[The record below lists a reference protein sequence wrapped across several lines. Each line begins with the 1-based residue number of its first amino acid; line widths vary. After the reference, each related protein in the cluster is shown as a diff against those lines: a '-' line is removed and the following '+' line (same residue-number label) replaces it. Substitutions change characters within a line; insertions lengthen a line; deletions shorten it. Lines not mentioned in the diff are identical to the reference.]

1 MWGDL
6 CWLENDNFTTK
17 ITNNGAKSC
26 TNRFGCQIG
35 FHTMAVVQGLIG
47 IHENHS
53 GQNDSYNGSDCARI
67 VQIFLAPKW
76 HHYLLQNL
84 YQPGPNSCRRH
95 YVTRYCSTSHIN
107 PPPPPPPPPKLC
119 PPVRPPTT
127 TTSHSTLRATCP
139 CLILRH
145 WPGTSR
151 TGCLAV
157 SARQRWRRD
166 TSVSFSRRACSSSKK
181 HGSFSRG
188 TPSSQ
193 RVAARST
200 CFGHFIL

>member
-84 YQPGPNSCRRH
+84 YQPGPNNCRRH

-107 PPPPPPPPPKLC
+107 PPPP
-119 PPVRPPTT
+119 
-127 TTSHSTLRATCP
+127 SATAAETMSASEASDHDD
-139 CLILRH
+139 LTQYA
-145 WPGTSR
+145 PGHMPMPDFEALARDIQNRVSR
-151 TGCLAV
+151 RVGAAMTETRTCGN
-157 SARQRWRRD
+157 
-166 TSVSFSRRACSSSKK
+166 FSRRACSSSKEY
-181 HGSFSRG
+181 GSCLTG

-193 RVAARST
+193 RVVAQST
-200 CFGHFIL
+200 CFGP